1 MGQTFNHD
9 SFASH
14 IIQSATALDTLYC
27 VCSDELL
34 LRNETVDSIRQACR
48 DKGYNERTSLILD
61 ANGNWN
67 AIQECTQSISLFGDL
82 KILEITIPT
91 GKPGKT
97 GATAL
102 INLAA
107 QVQKGEITDTIIVIS
122 LPKLDK
128 TTAKTK
134 WAQQLLAAAT
144 VVNIANIDRQQLP
157 AWIKQRLKKQ
167 NQSVDAAT
175 LAWMTD
181 KVEGNLFAAHQ
192 EILKLG
198 LLYPEGQIQAEDI
211 EKAILDVARYDVFSL
226 SNAMLEG
233 NGQRTVRMIQG
244 LKAEGEALPLV
255 LGVMTREIRTLYTLA
270 TARQQGENI
279 SGLFR
284 QLYIFPPRDKLIRQA
299 LERLSLKQLM
309 GMIQHAHDI
318 DRLFKGYPVN
328 GRMDDA
334 WEEITRL
341 ALKVVNPAIL

>member
-1 MGQTFNHD
+1 MGKTFTHERFVNL
-9 SFASH
+9 
-14 IIQSATALDTLYC
+14 IQQDFTLDTLYC
-27 VCSDELL
+27 VCGDELL
-34 LRNETVDSIRQACR
+34 LRNETIDSIRLHCR
-48 DKGYNERTSLILD
+48 NQGYNERTSLILD
-61 ANGNWN
+61 ANGNWS

-102 INLAA
+102 INLAN
-107 QVQKGEITDTIIVIS
+107 QVKAGEITDTIIVIS
-122 LPKLDK
+122 LPKLDRA
-128 TTAKTK
+128 TAATK
-134 WAQQLLAAAT
+134 WAQQLFDAAT
-144 VVNIANIDRQQLP
+144 VINIANIDRQQLP
-157 AWIKQRLKKQ
+157 GWIKARLQLQ
-167 NQSVDAAT
+167 NQSVDDST
-175 LAWMTD
+175 QAWITD

-198 LLYPEGQIQAEDI
+198 LLYPEGKIQSEDI
-211 EKAILDVARYDVFSL
+211 EQAILDVARYDVFSL

-233 NGQRTVRMIQG
+233 NGKRTVRMIQG
-244 LKAEGEALPLV
+244 LKSEGEALPLI
-255 LGVMTREIRTLYTLA
+255 LGVITREIRTLYTLA
-270 TARQQGENI
+270 VARQKGENF

-284 QLYIFPPRDKLIRQA
+284 QLRIFPPRDKLIRQA
-299 LERLSLKQLM
+299 MERLSLKHLM